1 MHTRPHGTLTH
12 HTQHTALRA
21 TAQTARTHTVIGPDL
36 PGHGL
41 SDPGRGLFTASPDEL
56 ASH

>member
-1 MHTRPHGTLTH
+1 MHTRPHGTLT
-12 HTQHTALRA
+12 
-21 TAQTARTHTVIGPDL
+21 QTARTHTVIAPDL

-41 SDPGRGLFTASPDEL
+41 SDPGRGLFTASSDEL

>member
-1 MHTRPHGTLTH
+1 MHTRPHRTV
-12 HTQHTALRA
+12 TQHARHTAPRVA
-21 TAQTARTHTVIGPDL
+21 AQTARTHTVIAPDL

-41 SDPGRGLFTASPDEL
+41 SDPGRGLFTASSDEL